1 MTSFVIIISDDLI
14 IFKCKSEMKEVKVD
28 TGIINNLISQDEKH
42 KIVMLNKYNVEK
54 RMLNE
59 DNKKSRI
66 TD

>member
-1 MTSFVIIISDDLI
+1 
-14 IFKCKSEMKEVKVD
+14 MKEVKVD